1 MACHDNEE
9 AIFDYRPLLR
19 RAVSKVASQ
28 PPDGNEAP
36 DLDSGICFHAI
47 DDAEAFSRY
56 GPGGYH
62 PVVVGDRLDGRYR
75 ILNKLGHGSYST
87 VWLARDETLQRL
99 VAVKVC
105 TADARPRESEI
116 LHILNNFSEAD
127 GSNVSG
133 PRMLPTLLST
143 FRVDGPNGTHTC
155 LVTEVTRCSV
165 VEAKRRSTSA
175 PLMLPVARAIAA
187 QLILAVDY
195 LHQNGFV
202 HGDLHLGNVLLK
214 LPRESHFWSDEEL
227 LLQCGEPELEP
238 VQTFDDQPIPS
249 GVPSVATLPIWFP
262 MGETNELTLSDAP
275 IVLADFGESYRASQE
290 SKFTCCTPAHCRP
303 PESRFEPTTPKSF
316 SSDIWTLA
324 CAVWATLAQRPLF
337 DVFWCTEDT
346 ATWMQVQTLGKLPD
360 EWWEKWDARVND
372 FAEDGQP
379 LRRDDSPVY
388 TFDYQFEDAMQGG
401 RRRYEMETMG
411 SAEKE
416 ALLGMLR
423 PMLAYKPEQR
433 CSVRDV
439 VASEWMT
446 KYAMPEYE
454 RMRALEKKHL
464 NYPD

>member
-1 MACHDNEE
+1 MRRPSLTVCRYQSFVFRLIRLPATATPSRGFRASCFPLHLTD
-9 AIFDYRPLLR
+9 RPLLR

-202 HGDLHLGNVLLK
+202 HGGERPYPGPLL
-214 LPRESHFWSDEEL
+214 RSHRD
-227 LLQCGEPELEP
+227 
-238 VQTFDDQPIPS
+238 IR
-249 GVPSVATLPIWFP
+249 VA
-262 MGETNELTLSDAP
+262 
-275 IVLADFGESYRASQE
+275 
-290 SKFTCCTPAHCRP
+290 
-303 PESRFEPTTPKSF
+303 
-316 SSDIWTLA
+316 
-324 CAVWATLAQRPLF
+324 
-337 DVFWCTEDT
+337 
-346 ATWMQVQTLGKLPD
+346 
-360 EWWEKWDARVND
+360 
-372 FAEDGQP
+372 
-379 LRRDDSPVY
+379 
-388 TFDYQFEDAMQGG
+388 
-401 RRRYEMETMG
+401 
-411 SAEKE
+411 
-416 ALLGMLR
+416 
-423 PMLAYKPEQR
+423 
-433 CSVRDV
+433 
-439 VASEWMT
+439 
-446 KYAMPEYE
+446 
-454 RMRALEKKHL
+454 
-464 NYPD
+464 